1 MRKLLFVLLVLVA
14 GVIALGF
21 YRGWFS
27 SATVHDAESGR
38 QGVQFE
44 IDQTKITSDI
54 DKVKRTTGGAGAQ
67 AEDSPQR
74 QKP

>member
-1 MRKLLFVLLVLVA
+1 MRKLLFVLLLLVGG
-14 GVIALGF
+14 GVALGF

-27 SATVHDAESGR
+27 STMIHGGETGR

-44 IDQTKITSDI
+44 IDQSKITQDI
-54 DKVKRTTGGAGAQ
+54 EEAKRTISGAGAQ
-67 AEDSPQR
+67 AENSPQE